1 MSNTRKKGM
10 VEMGLDAGF
19 QIKGGAELMY
29 FRKFFELSDLMRDA
43 AASVNEYTYE
53 ISPSKLGEIADKT
66 KGILP
71 ILLSMSGRVISAVD
85 DGEITLE
92 EAVGELNAAKIED
105 ALYDIG
111 LYDGIHRSAFFYWK
125 VTQFLTFCRFVEMS
139 EFYNDDTV
147 IEYWESF

>member
-1 MSNTRKKGM
+1 MK
-10 VEMGLDAGF
+10 D
-19 QIKGGAELMY
+19 
-29 FRKFFELSDLMRDA
+29 

-53 ISPSKLGEIADKT
+53 ISPNKLGEIADKT

-105 ALYDIG
+105 VLCDIG
-111 LYDGIHRSAFFYWK
+111 LYDSIHRSAFFYWK
-125 VTQFLTFCRFVEMS
+125 VTRFLTFCRFVEMS

-147 IEYWESF
+147 IEYWGKFLGNFLMQENYKNNVKNSCQNRTYML